1 MGCLPISLARF
12 SLSSLCGRI
21 PKWLIHRTAARSC
34 SLPSNRRKLSTAEA
48 FLSRIVYSRCIY
60 ISLLTN
66 LIFYIIVR
74 ESSISHFIKIYRLL
88 VKTIPNKNI
97 YRNTFSVFRPMR
109 CFFAYLAGFE
119 IVGSIVSSVVK
130 YECKGSW
137 NRKPSLSSS
146 PNDHDITVA
155 LHISTAAKVRKG
167 IAKLRRTCAYT
178 QPRDAPIHLHARSI
192 EWERHETLAAWNGVV
207 VLRATTIFMSAV

>member
-1 MGCLPISLARF
+1 
-12 SLSSLCGRI
+12 
-21 PKWLIHRTAARSC
+21 
-34 SLPSNRRKLSTAEA
+34 
-48 FLSRIVYSRCIY
+48 
-60 ISLLTN
+60 
-66 LIFYIIVR
+66 
-74 ESSISHFIKIYRLL
+74 
-88 VKTIPNKNI
+88 
-97 YRNTFSVFRPMR
+97 MR

-178 QPRDAPIHLHARSI
+178 QPRDAPIHLHARSSGRDTKLSPLGM
-192 EWERHETLAAWNGVV
+192 EWLFFARQP
-207 VLRATTIFMSAV
+207 SS